1 MQKIH
6 TLKLPSS
13 FLQAWEWHSNWCCG
27 GVEVFF
33 LWVTGV
39 SALAFFN

>member
-1 MQKIH
+1 MNAKSIH
-6 TLKLPSS
+6 LNFPPPFSRFGSGTATHAVAELK
-13 FLQAWEWHSNWCCG
+13 
-27 GVEVFF
+27 FF